1 MVSPEF
7 AALIKIGSERT
18 YTTQI
23 GLVRSTLFVF
33 FGLLNLIAAL
43 LEWFFPALPFLPHPV
58 VSIVFSLPLF
68 LYAAVYSCIRSF
80 NKLTLCSAG
89 IRFRYHEILWSEILS
104 IKESNHGLLTLE
116 VEEKQ
121 GLVRIPL
128 AGMQSLDE
136 IRKTISEHVEFQP
149 ISLPIASPS
158 HRTLFFILL
167 IPCLEVLL
175 FIVLVKL
182 MNDHA
187 ARPLGLQTIGYFGIT
202 WLAFHVVLG
211 STVQPYSRSR
221 LAFASATRVNG
232 EGIRERVLFFKN
244 KKILYGEVL
253 SLKREPETN
262 ERAEGLTVKSQNHE
276 ITIDSHF
283 PNYPQVVE
291 EICRRTG
298 LEVQD
303 A

>member
-68 LYAAVYSCIRSF
+68 LYAAVYSWIRSF

-104 IKESNHGLLTLE
+104 IRETSHGLLTLE
-116 VEEKQ
+116 VEEKL
-121 GLVRIPL
+121 GWTKIPIS
-128 AGMQSLDE
+128 GMKELNE
-136 IRKTISEHVEFQP
+136 IRKTISEHIAIQP

-158 HRTLFFILL
+158 RRAVYFNLL
-167 IPCLEVLL
+167 LPCLELLL
-175 FIVLVKL
+175 FAILVKL

-202 WLAFHVVLG
+202 FLAFHIVVGTTLR
-211 STVQPYSRSR
+211 PYHRSR
-221 LAFASATRVNG
+221 IDVASATRID
-232 EGIRERVLFFKN
+232 EKGIGKQGLFFSHTT
-244 KKILYGEVL
+244 ILDGEVI
-253 SLKREPETN
+253 SLQIIPETT
-262 ERAEGLTVKSQNHE
+262 EQAEGLTVKSLNHE
-276 ITIDSHF
+276 IIIDSHF
-283 PNYPQVVE
+283 PNYPKVVE

-298 LEVQD
+298 LEVQN